1 MEYLGSRF
9 ISTSA
14 QLIDVNVWGAGSN
27 AGGKWLFSPEFFL
40 VVKPGEKGDHLF
52 FHSETW
58 SGDVVGKVTV
68 VWGWE
73 GEDEVLTSLL
83 PIEREKTLEEC

>member
-52 FHSETW
+52 FHSET
-58 SGDVVGKVTV
+58 
-68 VWGWE
+68 
-73 GEDEVLTSLL
+73 
-83 PIEREKTLEEC
+83 